1 MTDAETKINVFQWD
15 CSWDASRMI
24 EKQAA
29 LGIVGDELNVD
40 NDEDED
46 STDLTVMPFAKV

>member
-1 MTDAETKINVFQWD
+1 
-15 CSWDASRMI
+15 MI